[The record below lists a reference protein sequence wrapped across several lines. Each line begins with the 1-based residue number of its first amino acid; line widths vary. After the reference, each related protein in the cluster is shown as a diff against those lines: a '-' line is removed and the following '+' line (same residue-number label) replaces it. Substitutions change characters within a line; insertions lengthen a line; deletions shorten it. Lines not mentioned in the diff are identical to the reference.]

1 MISDDCVRRGLMY
14 IKEMI
19 VLYWYLSL

>member
-1 MISDDCVRRGLMY
+1 
-14 IKEMI
+14 MI